1 MVIKQRPAR
10 LAVLASHGGSTLQ
23 GIIDACA
30 GGELRARV
38 VLVISNNSGSGALA
52 RAKAAG
58 IEGQHIS
65 SAVHTGA
72 SSEDAA
78 IANALTTA
86 SPDWVVLAG
95 YMKQL
100 QPETLGQWQ
109 QRMIN
114 THPALLPKHGG
125 RGCYGDR
132 VHAAVLEAREPLT
145 GVTVHRVSEGYD
157 RGNILAQAA
166 VPVEVGRDSIET
178 LRSRLQAVERGLLI
192 WTLGHCIAGNCA

>member
-1 MVIKQRPAR
+1 MVSEQPPAR

-23 GIIDACA
+23 GIMDACA
-30 GGELRARV
+30 DGELAANV

-52 RAKAAG
+52 RARAAG

-65 SAVHTGA
+65 GAVYPGA
-72 SSEDAA
+72 DSEDAA
-78 IANALTTA
+78 IANALTA
-86 SPDWVVLAG
+86 AGPDWVVLAG
-95 YMKQL
+95 YMKRL
-100 QPETLGQWQ
+100 QPQTLSQWQ

-145 GVTVHRVSEGYD
+145 GVTVHRVSESYD
-157 RGNILAQAA
+157 RGVILAQAA
-166 VPVEVGRDSIET
+166 VPVEIERDSVES
-178 LRSRLQAVERGLLI
+178 LRSRLQTVERRLLI
-192 WTLGHCIAGNCA
+192 WTLQHCIAGNCA